1 MARKLSAAQAK
12 SQLADCLR
20 KAENGE
26 TVIIT
31 RHGKAVAALVGM
43 DRVALL
49 GRRNRRAG
57 AGLAGLGGGWESSE
71 ELVRGLGKGGGRR
84 PSRPRPRGSGG
95 LRFDPAPHA
104 RGPRRR

>member
-12 SQLADCLR
+12 AQLADCLR

-26 TVIIT
+26 PVIIT

-49 GRRNRRAG
+49 TRRDGR
-57 AGLAGLGGGWESSE
+57 AGLASLVGGWKGSE
-71 ELVRGLGKGGGRR
+71 DLVRALTKVRRTRPRR
-84 PSRPRPRGSGG
+84 PIP
-95 LRFDPAPHA
+95 LD
-104 RGPRRR
+104 

>member
-26 TVIIT
+26 PVIIT

-49 GRRNRRAG
+49 ERWNRRAG
-57 AGLAGLGGGWESSE
+57 TGLAGLVGGWKGSE
-71 ELVRGLGKGGGRR
+71 DLVRALTKVRRTRPRR
-84 PSRPRPRGSGG
+84 PIPLG
-95 LRFDPAPHA
+95 
-104 RGPRRR
+104 

>member
-26 TVIIT
+26 PVIIT

-43 DRVALL
+43 DRVALP
-49 GRRNRRAG
+49 RRRDTRTG
-57 AGLAGLGGGWESSE
+57 VGLAGLVGGWKGSE
-71 ELVRGLGKGGGRR
+71 DLVRALTKARR
-84 PSRPRPRGSGG
+84 TRPRRLIPLG
-95 LRFDPAPHA
+95 
-104 RGPRRR
+104 